1 MKTITAIS
9 ILGMLLLSTALP
21 VAWAAEGEDA
31 GTPAEFKDLQK
42 TLKQD
47 RIDNLERRV
56 SDLERSNRFL
66 ADRMQDLERT
76 VFDYKSRQ

>member
-9 ILGMLLLSTALP
+9 ILGMLLFAMAFP
-21 VAWAAEGEDA
+21 VAWAAEGENT
-31 GTPAEFKDLQK
+31 GTPAEFKDLEK

-56 SDLERSNRFL
+56 TDLERSNRFL